1 MENGRLT
8 RLQDGPVAGQSVPHV
23 HVHVLP
29 RVPNDLAKN
38 DDIYGEIDK
47 DSASLMQDWD
57 KALQNRPSFTA
68 VDDDDRKPRTMEQM
82 EQEAKWL
89 KSLF

>member
-1 MENGRLT
+1 MIS
-8 RLQDGPVAGQSVPHV
+8 QDGPVAGQSVPHV

-29 RVPNDLAKN
+29 RKSNDLPRN

-47 DSASLMQDWD
+47 DSATLQRDWEE
-57 KALQNRPSFTA
+57 ALKNRAKFTA
-68 VDDDDRKPRTMEQM
+68 VDDEDRKPRTMQQM
-82 EQEAKWL
+82 EQEATWL